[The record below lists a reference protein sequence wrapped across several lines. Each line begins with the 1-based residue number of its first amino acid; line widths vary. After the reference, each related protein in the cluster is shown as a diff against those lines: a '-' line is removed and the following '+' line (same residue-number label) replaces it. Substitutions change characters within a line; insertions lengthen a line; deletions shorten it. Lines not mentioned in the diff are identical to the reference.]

1 MCDLSRE
8 ILQPLSVM
16 DKAKS
21 IHRVHDATPLEIE
34 FAQYEFAQYIS
45 SIQGNDGL
53 LERLKDVKNEL
64 SDADSKARSI
74 EVSLGELECDVD
86 DMKKDKL
93 KEQLSDIAYD
103 AHSLAGNFTTVE
115 NVIDEVIKKIFQ

>member
-8 ILQPLSVM
+8 MLQPLSVM

-34 FAQYEFAQYIS
+34 FAQYIS
-45 SIQGNDGL
+45 SMNSNGL

-64 SDADSKARSI
+64 SDADSKARNI
-74 EVSLGELECDVD
+74 EVSLGGLECDVD

-93 KEQLSDIAYD
+93 KEQLSDIVYD

>member
-8 ILQPLSVM
+8 MLQPLSVM

-21 IHRVHDATPLEIE
+21 IHRVPDATPLEIE
-34 FAQYEFAQYIS
+34 FALYIS
-45 SIQGNDGL
+45 SIQVNDGL

-64 SDADSKARSI
+64 SDADSKARDI

>member
-8 ILQPLSVM
+8 MLQPLSVM

-21 IHRVHDATPLEIE
+21 IHRVPDATPLEIE
-34 FAQYEFAQYIS
+34 FAQYIS
-45 SIQGNDGL
+45 SMNSKGL

-64 SDADSKARSI
+64 SDADSKARNI
-74 EVSLGELECDVD
+74 EVSLGELESDVD

-93 KEQLSDIAYD
+93 KEQLSDITYD